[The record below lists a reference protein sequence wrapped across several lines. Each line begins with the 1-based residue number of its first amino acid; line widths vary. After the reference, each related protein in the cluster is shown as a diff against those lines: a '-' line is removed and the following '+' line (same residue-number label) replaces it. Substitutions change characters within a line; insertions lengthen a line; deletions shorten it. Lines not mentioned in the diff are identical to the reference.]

1 MHGLRIRLG
10 GCAAPG
16 PEGMFRTGESFDYL
30 ECEPC
35 GSLRIDEVPA
45 DLSRHYES
53 DRYYSFRNADEHRV
67 RRLARYRRF
76 NRLNTELLVRTGFGK
91 GYGWLRGGRRA
102 SSAQRP

>member
-53 DRYYSFRNADEHRV
+53 DPDPRVADGGCPEMV
-67 RRLARYRRF
+67 IGALAD
-76 NRLNTELLVRTGFGK
+76 
-91 GYGWLRGGRRA
+91 LR
-102 SSAQRP
+102 